1 MSETRN
7 CRDVVWRRSSELQTV
22 EWCRLVESSND
33 NVVEGLILGAV
44 SGLPLRIEYR
54 VVCHSN
60 WLTSKVELRQQ
71 YGRDGSRF
79 ELARDA
85 NGAWT
90 RDGRPLP
97 TLGRCTDVD
106 LGFSPSTNT
115 LPIRRLALGI
125 GRSETIDAAWILF
138 PDLQI
143 RASPQTY
150 TRLSDQS
157 YRYASGNFSAE
168 LTVDA
173 AALVI
178 DYWAWHRIGEMT

>member
-1 MSETRN
+1 MSDSRN
-7 CRDVVWRRSSELQTV
+7 SRDVVWRGSSELQTV
-22 EWCRLVESSND
+22 EWCTLVESSKENI
-33 NVVEGLILGAV
+33 VEGLILGAACGV
-44 SGLPLRIEYR
+44 PLRIEYR
-54 VVCHSN
+54 VLCHSN
-60 WLTSKVELRQQ
+60 WLTSKLELRQQ
-71 YGRDGSRF
+71 HGRAGNRL

-97 TLGRCTDVD
+97 MLGRCTDVD

-125 GRSETIDAAWILF
+125 GRSETIDAAWVLF
-138 PDLQI
+138 PDLEI

-157 YRYASGNFSAE
+157 YLYASGDFSAE